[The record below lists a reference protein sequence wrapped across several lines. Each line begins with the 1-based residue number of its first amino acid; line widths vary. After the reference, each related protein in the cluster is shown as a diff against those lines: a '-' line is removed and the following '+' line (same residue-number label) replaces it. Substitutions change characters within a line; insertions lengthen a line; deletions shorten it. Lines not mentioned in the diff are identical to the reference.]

1 MLIMRF
7 SFNYKLVQFLFA
19 AFVFISPFAAL
30 ADKPVKVNFSGTIT
44 DAVTKQPLA
53 GASVYISDIKTGVIA
68 DDKGHF
74 IFMAIPAGH
83 HLIEISYSGYT
94 SIVEHVDM
102 ITDLEKNFELH
113 PSVVENRGVI
123 VTGVASATSLRK
135 SPVPVTLIRKNDLVH
150 TASTNIID
158 ALSKQPGI
166 TQLQTG
172 PGISKPVIRGLGYN
186 RVVVINDGVRQEGQQ
201 WGDEHGIEIDEASVN
216 RVEILKG
223 PASLIYGSDA
233 MAGVINFLSS
243 VPVAEGTIKGNI
255 LTNWQS
261 NNGLLALNGNLAG
274 NRNGFNWN
282 TYISGKSAHSY
293 KNKLDGIVLNSG
305 FNELN
310 FGGYAGINKGW
321 GYSHLIFSRFNQ
333 QMGLIE
339 GDRDAATGQF
349 LLYSG
354 TPLER
359 IATDTDLE
367 SGNLFIPRQ
376 HIIHTKLV
384 SDNNFTAG
392 SNRIKL
398 NIGFQNNQRM
408 ELGNPEDEKEKELYF
423 NLNTVNYNTQLV
435 FAEKKEWRTS
445 IGVNGIYQTNTNKG
459 KESIIPN
466 YNLFDAGV
474 FVYTQKTFQKTT
486 LSGGARFDNRY
497 INSKQMLEG
506 TDIKFTAFKKS
517 YFNFSGSAGVAIEPD
532 DHVAIKLNIARG
544 FRAPNLAELASNG
557 AHEGTDRYEYG
568 STALHSEQSF
578 QLDAGLELDY
588 KHVSFN
594 LNGFYNSVNNFIY
607 YRRLESVFGGD
618 SLIDDNGEL
627 REAFRFDQSD
637 ARLFGFE
644 TGVDIHP
651 HPLDWLH
658 FENSFSFVRGKLN
671 EPVDNSNNLA
681 FIPAPRLITELR
693 TEFKKAGPVM
703 RRLYF
708 HLEMINHFKQNK
720 PFTAYN
726 TETATSAYLLL
737 NAGAGVDFTKG
748 EKTLFSLHLALDNI
762 TDKAW
767 QNHLSRLKYTA
778 VNNITGRQGVFNKGR
793 NYSVK
798 VNVPFSFR

>member
-1 MLIMRF
+1 
-7 SFNYKLVQFLFA
+7 
-19 AFVFISPFAAL
+19 
-30 ADKPVKVNFSGTIT
+30 
-44 DAVTKQPLA
+44 
-53 GASVYISDIKTGVIA
+53 
-68 DDKGHF
+68 
-74 IFMAIPAGH
+74 
-83 HLIEISYSGYT
+83 
-94 SIVEHVDM
+94 
-102 ITDLEKNFELH
+102 
-113 PSVVENRGVI
+113 
-123 VTGVASATSLRK
+123 
-135 SPVPVTLIRKNDLVH
+135 
-150 TASTNIID
+150 
-158 ALSKQPGI
+158 
-166 TQLQTG
+166 
-172 PGISKPVIRGLGYN
+172 
-186 RVVVINDGVRQEGQQ
+186 
-201 WGDEHGIEIDEASVN
+201 
-216 RVEILKG
+216 
-223 PASLIYGSDA
+223 
-233 MAGVINFLSS
+233 
-243 VPVAEGTIKGNI
+243 
-255 LTNWQS
+255 
-261 NNGLLALNGNLAG
+261 
-274 NRNGFNWN
+274 
-282 TYISGKSAHSY
+282 
-293 KNKLDGIVLNSG
+293 
-305 FNELN
+305 
-310 FGGYAGINKGW
+310 
-321 GYSHLIFSRFNQ
+321 
-333 QMGLIE
+333 MGLIE
-339 GDRDAATGQF
+339 GGRDAATGQF

-354 TPLER
+354 SPLER

-423 NLNTVNYNTQLV
+423 NLNTVNYNAQLV

-459 KESIIPN
+459 EESIIPD

-607 YRRLESVFGGD
+607 YRRLVSVFGGD